1 MTLFWIAT
9 FIIVLFS
16 AALIVIPL
24 IRKQAVNDAERRDE
38 LNKAIFKERV
48 AELAVEDDEGIVV
61 DKDELI
67 VDLKQALL
75 DDIPQNQQLAS
86 TTLASPLLVAIV
98 SAVLLLGV
106 SYGFYAKFGAIEKVQ
121 HWQEVSANL
130 PALSQ
135 KLMGANGESLTDDE
149 MDDLTL
155 ALRTSLHKNSDDA
168 TGWLLL
174 GRIGLANR
182 DIPTAIGAMK
192 RARQLEPDNADVQ
205 LGLAQAMTLSNDEV
219 DHLEAE
225 RLLHDLLRKDYVDL
239 RVFSLLAFSAFEKS
253 DYAGAIRY
261 WRTMQQLIG
270 PEDGRYE
277 MLERSINSARDKLVG
292 TSQPMAEGVVRIDIS
307 LDSRVTLPAQGVL
320 IVSVHGADGS
330 AMPIAAARY
339 DLGAFPRMIMMD
351 DGNSM
356 LEGNKLSNLEQ
367 FIVRARIDTD
377 GNVAT
382 KGGDWYGESAITAK
396 GDDVTLVI
404 DSQY

>member
-1 MTLFWIAT
+1 MTLFWIST
-9 FIIVLFS
+9 LVIVLFS

-24 IRKQAVNDAERRDE
+24 VRKKAVNDAERRDE

-48 AELAVEDDEGIVV
+48 AELGVEDEEGIVV

-75 DDIPQNQQLAS
+75 DDIPQDQQLAS
-86 TTLASPLLVAIV
+86 TKLASPVLVAVV

-106 SYGFYAKFGAIEKVQ
+106 SHGFYAKFGAINDVK

-130 PALSQ
+130 PALSK
-135 KLMGANGESLTDDE
+135 KLMDANGQPMSDDE
-149 MDDLTL
+149 LKDLTL
-155 ALRTSLHKNSDDA
+155 ALRTSLHRNSDDA

-182 DIPTAIGAMK
+182 DIQTAIGAME
-192 RARQLEPDNADVQ
+192 RARKLEPENPDIQ
-205 LGLAQAMTLSNDEV
+205 LGLAQALTLSGDEV
-219 DHLEAE
+219 DQLEAE

-239 RVFSLLAFSAFEKS
+239 RVFSLLAFSAFEKQ

-270 PEDGRYE
+270 PEDSRYE
-277 MLERSINSARDKLVG
+277 MLERSIDSARRSLGV
-292 TSQPMAEGVVRIDIS
+292 EGEASPGLVRIGIS
-307 LDSRVTLPAQGVL
+307 LSNDVALPEQGVL
-320 IVSVHGADGS
+320 IVSVHRADGS
-330 AMPIAAARY
+330 PMPVAAARY
-339 DLGAFPRMIMMD
+339 GLGTFPRMIMMD

-356 LEGNKLSNLEQ
+356 IEGQNLSDLDE

-377 GNVAT
+377 GNVST
-382 KGGDWYGESAITAK
+382 KGGDWYGESAVTTK
-396 GDDVTLVI
+396 GEDVNLVI
-404 DSQY
+404 NSQY